1 MTLSP
6 YPRELKL
13 LLKKWRHDKGLPM
26 AEAVEKVCAK
36 FPEVRERLTVVKAY
50 AVLAHF
56 LQGEDSGQE
65 LQEEEETGSVS
76 PWTELLQ
83 ADKVAVF
90 TRALALREDKYR
102 WSAVVEQ
109 LQKEFRLCAIPTPSN
124 LARITQHWAQTNE
137 ILAPTETTKAENC
150 LLTIT
155 NGGNTQFTKKLTKSQ
170 ATQLMAK
177 LWE

>member
-137 ILAPTETTKAENC
+137 ILVPIETTKAENC